1 MDQETQLIVDRFA
14 SLCNISPP
22 EYSLVDKGGDSYLTI
37 HVGQIND
44 VYTSSLAIL
53 NGEIEPT
60 SRFANHIFLKSKRPS
75 NWLTSSECQ
84 LLQSLLA
91 QSLTIGKSSLDSAFH
106 RKASPFVEDKK
117 RQITNDANHVVY
129 GRRGAGKSTLL
140 LHACNQAKENKLP
153 FAWIAMQQYQGRDDY
168 QVIPQFLY
176 EMIDT
181 IAANYSIHPNLIDNL
196 RQQILSLE
204 AKGQALTLREIKI
217 ALPVFAR
224 SFVPF
229 VRQHKRFY
237 LFIDDIHLLHA
248 TIQPYFLSSLYSFAR
263 GNNIF
268 IKITGIEN
276 LTNLYN
282 ERHQE
287 GLQTPGDAQVIRLD
301 YNLVNPETAY
311 SHIVNVLNGYL
322 TYVGIPSTNS
332 MVSDNKVLE
341 RLTWTSAGVPR
352 DALYIFNN
360 SITKA
365 LARKRNKVAVTDINM
380 AAAESM
386 IEKERNLSEDA
397 KDQKGLVAR
406 AIADIKTFCMREI
419 RANAFL
425 VRIDMDNP
433 KYRLVRKISDLRFI
447 HILHAGI
454 TPEKAGEKYE
464 VYLLD
469 YAFYTGFRKAPSVK
483 EVTSA
488 PILPAAK
495 DLRKLERYRYE
506 ERIEEPPTNEGED

>member
-1 MDQETQLIVDRFA
+1 MEQETQSIVDRFA
-14 SLCNISPP
+14 SLCNISSPKC
-22 EYSLVDKGGDSYLTI
+22 SVVDKGGELYLAI

-44 VYTSSLAIL
+44 VYTSNLAML
-53 NGEIEPT
+53 TKELEKT
-60 SRFANHIFLKSKRPS
+60 SKFANHIFLKPDRPS
-75 NWLTSSECQ
+75 NWLTSAECQ

-91 QSLTIGKSSLDSAFH
+91 KSLTIGKGSLDSAFH
-106 RKASPFVEDKK
+106 RKTGHFVEDKK

-129 GRRGAGKSTLL
+129 GRRGAGKSTLV
-140 LHACNQAKENKLP
+140 LHACNQAKENELP

-176 EMIDT
+176 EMVDAIAVNYTID
-181 IAANYSIHPNLIDNL
+181 PNLMDNL
-196 RQQILSLE
+196 RQQILKLE
-204 AKGQALTLREIKI
+204 EKGETLTLREIKI

-224 SFVPF
+224 SFLPF
-229 VRQHKRFY
+229 VRKYGRFY
-237 LFIDDIHLLHA
+237 LFIDDIHLLQ
-248 TIQPYFLSSLYSFAR
+248 TTLQPDFLSCIYSFAR

-282 ERHQE
+282 EMDQE

-301 YNLVNPETAY
+301 YNLVNPETAFE
-311 SHIVNVLNGYL
+311 HIVNVLNGYV
-322 TYVGIPSTNS
+322 TYVGIPSIQS
-332 MVSDNKVLE
+332 IISDRKVLE

-365 LARKRNKVAVTDINM
+365 LAQKRRKVAVTDINM
-380 AAAESM
+380 TAAESM

-397 KDQKGLVAR
+397 KGQKGPVAQ
-406 AIADIKTFCMREI
+406 AIADIKTFCMKEI

-425 VRIDMDNP
+425 VRIDMDSP
-433 KYRLVRKISDLRFI
+433 YYQLIRKISDLRFI

-483 EVTSA
+483 EVISA
-488 PILPAAK
+488 PVLPAAK
-495 DLRKLERYRYE
+495 DLRKLQRYKYE
-506 ERIEEPPTNEGED
+506 DRLKEKLGTEEN